1 MKDIKKF
8 LIVYIIIV
16 FIFLLSF
23 NKSIAKSYSA
33 LYIETLNLQKIAQKI
48 FSSLKNLL
56 PFIKTDQYKEKYYN
70 LLKEIAQIKIAEREK
85 AFLESLNLI
94 KSRYPSST
102 EATLINQGAGGI
114 LYIRSP
120 NKLKEGALVLDE
132 NWVLVGK
139 VRKEIK
145 DEVYEIITLD

>member
-48 FSSLKNLL
+48 FSSLKK
-56 PFIKTDQYKEKYYN
+56 PSTIYKN
-70 LLKEIAQIKIAEREK
+70 
-85 AFLESLNLI
+85 
-94 KSRYPSST
+94 
-102 EATLINQGAGGI
+102 
-114 LYIRSP
+114 RS
-120 NKLKEGALVLDE
+120 
-132 NWVLVGK
+132 
-139 VRKEIK
+139 I
-145 DEVYEIITLD
+145 